1 MIAPYF
7 HHPWALITTCEAP
20 HSLAKAFMR
29 TEEPALNQVYLAPQW
44 AALVIIQGLNVQQ
57 RQHRPQP
64 QSSLTLP
71 RNTCPAISTLFWVQ
85 FYPKPS
91 RSAKP
96 HVLLSFD
103 LTKQSRLQ
111 PKDLGR
117 LAPGRA
123 VLRVRKNHPTGRDDP
138 STHPDTPEPK
148 KTWWILMCTT
158 HAVRQ
163 NPPVIQTLRTD
174 SFHYFSCGH
183 HLLNWM
189 GSRFGREKTMANPMV
204 IDNWICN
211 CSQRGSWERHINAH
225 IHTLILPTLS
235 ISNSIMASLFTL
247 A

>member
-1 MIAPYF
+1 MNTDNTF
-7 HHPWALITTCEAP
+7 HNLNLPSPCPETRAQQSPPCSGYSFTQSLHEVPSPRGYCPLIW
-20 HSLAKAFMR
+20 L
-29 TEEPALNQVYLAPQW
+29 
-44 AALVIIQGLNVQQ
+44 
-57 RQHRPQP
+57 
-64 QSSLTLP
+64 
-71 RNTCPAISTLFWVQ
+71 
-85 FYPKPS
+85 
-91 RSAKP
+91 
-96 HVLLSFD
+96 
-103 LTKQSRLQ
+103 SRLQ

-183 HLLNWM
+183 HLHNWM

-235 ISNSIMASLFTL
+235 ISNSIMASLFAL